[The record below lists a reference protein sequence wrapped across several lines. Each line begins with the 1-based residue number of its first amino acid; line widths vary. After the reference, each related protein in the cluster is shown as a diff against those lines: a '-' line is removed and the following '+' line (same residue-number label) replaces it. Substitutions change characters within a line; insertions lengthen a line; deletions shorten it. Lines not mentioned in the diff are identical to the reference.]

1 MAFEG
6 MLRRYDCNKLKI
18 HGGKCRTE
26 NEAGDLISMG
36 LQLSPEN
43 CYINSWVCKD
53 NGRPLRRIICKGMR
67 IISTDSINNLF

>member
-6 MLRRYDCNKLKI
+6 MLRRYDGNKLKI

-43 CYINSWVCKD
+43 C
-53 NGRPLRRIICKGMR
+53 
-67 IISTDSINNLF
+67 